1 MGDVLAAVARLTP
14 KGLSILVA
22 VSGGPDSLCLL
33 DALTRQ
39 AARRGWRLGVAC
51 LDHGLRPESRA
62 EAARVRGE
70 AEARGLPFY
79 TARVDVKGRA
89 RRSGHSL
96 EATAREVRYGWLA
109 RIARAEGYDAV
120 ATGHTA
126 DDQAE
131 TVILRLLRGA
141 GATGLAGMRADGRIP
156 GMEVRLL
163 RPLLSTTRA
172 EVEAYC
178 RARRLAPSH
187 DASNDD
193 PTFTRNRIRR
203 ELIPT
208 LEAYNPNIRR
218 TLARAAE
225 VTAGEAEAL
234 QAFGDLLWAQ
244 LAPRRIEFGWV
255 FERTPWRALTRPAQR
270 LLLRR
275 AAQRLIEDEAEIGF
289 DALEAALHLAA
300 RGAAGRIA
308 ELGGGVA
315 VQVALHTLTVEKERA
330 SETPLPLP
338 RLTLRRVAVTLAEVR
353 ANPNRWAAFIDL
365 DVVAQRLGVER
376 VRARDLL
383 VRMPQLGD
391 RFQPLGLGGRSQ
403 LLSDFFVNARVPRAA
418 RPTTPLVVCGDAILW
433 VGGQRPAHWA
443 RVVDGTTNVGELRF
457 LIADR

>member
-1 MGDVLAAVARLTP
+1 
-14 KGLSILVA
+14 
-22 VSGGPDSLCLL
+22 
-33 DALTRQ
+33 
-39 AARRGWRLGVAC
+39 
-51 LDHGLRPESRA
+51 
-62 EAARVRGE
+62 
-70 AEARGLPFY
+70 
-79 TARVDVKGRA
+79 
-89 RRSGHSL
+89 
-96 EATAREVRYGWLA
+96 
-109 RIARAEGYDAV
+109 
-120 ATGHTA
+120 
-126 DDQAE
+126 
-131 TVILRLLRGA
+131 
-141 GATGLAGMRADGRIP
+141 MRADGRIP

-193 PTFTRNRIRR
+193 PTFTRNKIRR
-203 ELIPT
+203 ELIPA
-208 LEAYNPNIRR
+208 LEVYNPNIRR
-218 TLARAAE
+218 TLAGAAE

-234 QAFGDLLWAQ
+234 QAYGDLLWAQ
-244 LAPRRIEFGWV
+244 LAPRRIELGWV

-289 DALEAALHLAA
+289 DALEAALHLDA
-300 RGAAGRIA
+300 RRGRPDRRARRRCGGAGRA
-308 ELGGGVA
+308 SHAHGREGTGLRNAAAVA
-315 VQVALHTLTVEKERA
+315 A
-330 SETPLPLP
+330 SDA
-338 RLTLRRVAVTLAEVR
+338 LRRVAATLAEVR
-353 ANPNRWAAFIDL
+353 ANSNCWAAFIDL

-383 VRMPQLGD
+383 VRGPQPGD

-443 RVVDGTTNVGELRF
+443 RVIDGTTNVGELRF
-457 LIADR
+457 LIAD